1 MTMVSLPLMHHR
13 CYFPVLCPWTA
24 QTPASTLYGHPSA
37 MGRRGLLMRMLGMS
51 ETREPGAGTG
61 EPRSNVIVLILVLIL
76 VVRVWEEA
84 QVATILLVGVPICP
98 ETGDDVG
105 IEEFLDIRD
114 TGEDSAAGA
123 EKTARSGDGVGRA
136 EVGIVVKSG

>member
-1 MTMVSLPLMHHR
+1 
-13 CYFPVLCPWTA
+13 
-24 QTPASTLYGHPSA
+24 

-114 TGEDSAAGA
+114 TGEDSDAGA

-136 EVGIVVKSG
+136 EVGIVVMLKQAGTSSTVSGCRLRRVCGKSSDMSNTT